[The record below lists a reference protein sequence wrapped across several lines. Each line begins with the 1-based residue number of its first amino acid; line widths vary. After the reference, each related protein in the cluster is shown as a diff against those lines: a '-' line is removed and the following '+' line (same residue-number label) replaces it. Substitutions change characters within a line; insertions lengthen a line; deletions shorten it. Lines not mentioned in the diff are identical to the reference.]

1 MIFNRK
7 NGRKKFFDIFLQ
19 IAVTFSIPAVL
30 TFCKYEKRRFDFMK
44 PFTIL
49 TDSSADLTA
58 EMKSELG
65 IKIVPLTV
73 QIDGEKPIS
82 NEELDIRYFYDC
94 MKEGKRAK
102 TAAVNPAVATEVM
115 ENEVLA
121 GNDVLFLSFSSNL
134 SSTYN
139 ISAIAAQD
147 LSEKYPDSKII
158 VIDTLCESFGLALLV
173 NLCVEQAREGKTIE
187 EVAQFAEE
195 TKGNI
200 AHWFT
205 VDDLNHLRR
214 GGRVSAAKAVV
225 GTMLGIK
232 PVLHMSDDG
241 KLVPMFNARGRK
253 ASMKMLVDKTIEN
266 ARDFE
271 NQTIFINHSDSIEDA
286 EKLKEMI
293 LEAGAKDVRMGEI
306 GPVVGA
312 HCGRGTLAIYSIC
325 ETR

>member
-1 MIFNRK
+1 
-7 NGRKKFFDIFLQ
+7 
-19 IAVTFSIPAVL
+19 
-30 TFCKYEKRRFDFMK
+30 MK

-147 LSEKYPDSKII
+147 LSEKYPESKII
-158 VIDTLCESFGLALLV
+158 VIDTLCESFGLGLLV

-195 TKGNI
+195 TKGHI

-271 NQTIFINHSDSIEDA
+271 NQTIFINHADSIEDA

>member
-1 MIFNRK
+1 
-7 NGRKKFFDIFLQ
+7 
-19 IAVTFSIPAVL
+19 
-30 TFCKYEKRRFDFMK
+30 MK
-44 PFTIL
+44 PFTIM

-73 QIDGEKPIS
+73 QIDGAKPIS
-82 NEELDIRYFYDC
+82 NEELDIRYFYEC

-102 TAAVNPAVATEVM
+102 TSAVNPAVATEVM
-115 ENEVLA
+115 ENEILA

-139 ISAIAAQD
+139 ISAIAASE
-147 LSEKYPDSKII
+147 LSEKYPDSKVI
-158 VIDTLCESFGLALLV
+158 VVDTLCESFGLSLLV
-173 NLCVEQAREGKTIE
+173 SLCVEQARAGKTIE
-187 EVAQFAEE
+187 EVSQFAEE
-195 TKGNI
+195 TKGHI

-225 GTMLGIK
+225 GTMLSIK

-241 KLVPMFNARGRK
+241 KLIPLYNARGRK
-253 ASMKMLVDKTIEN
+253 ASLKMLVDKTVEN

-271 NQTIFINHSDSIEDA
+271 NQTIYINHSDCPEDA
-286 EKLKEMI
+286 EKMKEMI
-293 LEAGAKDVRMGEI
+293 LAAGAKDVRIGEI

-312 HCGRGTLAIYSIC
+312 HCGRGTLAVYSIC

>member
-1 MIFNRK
+1 
-7 NGRKKFFDIFLQ
+7 
-19 IAVTFSIPAVL
+19 
-30 TFCKYEKRRFDFMK
+30 MK
-44 PFTIL
+44 PFTIM

-73 QIDGEKPIS
+73 QIDGEKTIS
-82 NEELDIRYFYDC
+82 NEDLDIRYFYEC
-94 MKEGKRAK
+94 IKEGKRAK

-115 ENEVLA
+115 ENEILA
-121 GNDVLFLSFSSNL
+121 GNDVLFLCFSSNL

-139 ISAIAAQD
+139 ISAIAASE
-147 LSEKYPDSKII
+147 LAEKYPDSKIV
-158 VIDTLCESFGLALLV
+158 VIDTLCESFGLAMLV
-173 NLCVEQAREGKTIE
+173 SLCVEQARAGKTIE
-187 EVAQFAEE
+187 EVSQFAEE
-195 TKGNI
+195 EKGHI

-214 GGRVSAAKAVV
+214 GGRLSSAKAAV

-241 KLVPMFNARGRK
+241 KLVPLYNARGRK
-253 ASMKMLVDKTIEN
+253 ASLKMLVDKTVEN

-271 NQTIFINHSDSIEDA
+271 NQTIYINHADCPEDA

-293 LEAGAKDVRMGEI
+293 LAAGAKDVRIGEI

-312 HCGRGTLAIYSIC
+312 HCGRGTLAVYSIC
-325 ETR
+325 EIR

>member
-1 MIFNRK
+1 MCNFFLSYGTNPQKKQK
-7 NGRKKFFDIFLQ
+7 NGGIYQ
-19 IAVTFSIPAVL
+19 
-30 TFCKYEKRRFDFMK
+30 MK
-44 PFTIL
+44 PFVIL

-58 EMKSELG
+58 EMKAELG
-65 IKIVPLTV
+65 VKIVPLTV

-82 NEELDIRYFYDC
+82 NEDLDIRYFYDC
-94 MKEGKRAK
+94 LKEGKRAK
-102 TAAVNPAVATEVM
+102 TAAVNPAVATKAM
-115 ENEVLA
+115 ESEVLA
-121 GNDVLFLSFSSNL
+121 GNDVLFLCFSSNL

-139 ISAIAAQD
+139 ISALAAAD
-147 LSEKYPDSKII
+147 LSEKYPESKII

-173 NLCVEQAREGKTIE
+173 NLCVEKANEGKTIE
-187 EVAQFAEE
+187 EVAEFAEE
-195 TKGNI
+195 TKAHI

-241 KLVPMFNARGRK
+241 KLIPMYNVRGRK
-253 ASMKMLVDKTIEN
+253 ASMKMLVEKTIEN

-271 NQTIFINHSDSIEDA
+271 NQIIFVNHADSSEDA
-286 EKLKEMI
+286 EKLKEML

-312 HCGRGTLAIYSIC
+312 HCGRGTLPVYSIC

>member
-1 MIFNRK
+1 
-7 NGRKKFFDIFLQ
+7 
-19 IAVTFSIPAVL
+19 
-30 TFCKYEKRRFDFMK
+30 MK
-44 PFTIL
+44 PFIIL

-58 EMKSELG
+58 EMKAELG
-65 IKIVPLTV
+65 VKIVPLTV

-82 NEELDIRYFYDC
+82 NEDLDIRYFYDC
-94 MKEGKRAK
+94 LKEGKRAK
-102 TAAVNPAVATEVM
+102 TAAVNPAVATKAM
-115 ENEVLA
+115 ESEVLA
-121 GNDVLFLSFSSNL
+121 GNDVLFLCFSSNL

-139 ISAIAAQD
+139 ISALAAAD
-147 LSEKYPDSKII
+147 LSEKYPESKII

-173 NLCVEQAREGKTIE
+173 NLCVEKANEGKTIE
-187 EVAQFAEE
+187 EVAEFAEE
-195 TKGNI
+195 TKAHI

-241 KLVPMFNARGRK
+241 KLIPIYNVRGRK
-253 ASMKMLVDKTIEN
+253 ASMKMLVEKTIEN

-271 NQTIFINHSDSIEDA
+271 NQIIFVNHADSSEDA
-286 EKLKEMI
+286 EKLKEML

-312 HCGRGTLAIYSIC
+312 HCGRGTLAVYSIC

>member
-1 MIFNRK
+1 
-7 NGRKKFFDIFLQ
+7 
-19 IAVTFSIPAVL
+19 
-30 TFCKYEKRRFDFMK
+30 MK
-44 PFTIL
+44 PFVIL

-58 EMKSELG
+58 EMKAELG
-65 IKIVPLTV
+65 VKIVPLTV

-82 NEELDIRYFYDC
+82 NEDLDIRYFYDC
-94 MKEGKRAK
+94 LKEGKRAK
-102 TAAVNPAVATEVM
+102 TAAVNPATATKAM
-115 ENEVLA
+115 ESEVLA
-121 GNDVLFLSFSSNL
+121 GNDVLFLCFSSNL

-139 ISAIAAQD
+139 ISALAAAD
-147 LSEKYPDSKII
+147 LSEKYPESKII

-173 NLCVEQAREGKTIE
+173 NLCVEKANEGKTIE
-187 EVAQFAEE
+187 EVAEFAEE
-195 TKGNI
+195 TKAHI

-241 KLVPMFNARGRK
+241 KLIPMYNVRGRK
-253 ASMKMLVDKTIEN
+253 ASMKMLVEKTIEN

-271 NQTIFINHSDSIEDA
+271 NQIIFVNHADSSEDA
-286 EKLKEMI
+286 EKLKEML

-312 HCGRGTLAIYSIC
+312 HCGRGTLAVYSIC

>member
-1 MIFNRK
+1 
-7 NGRKKFFDIFLQ
+7 
-19 IAVTFSIPAVL
+19 
-30 TFCKYEKRRFDFMK
+30 MK
-44 PFTIL
+44 PFTIM

-73 QIDGEKPIS
+73 QIDGEKTIS
-82 NEELDIRYFYDC
+82 NEDLDIRYFYEC
-94 MKEGKRAK
+94 IKEGKRAK

-115 ENEVLA
+115 ENEILA
-121 GNDVLFLSFSSNL
+121 GNDVLFLCFSSNL

-139 ISAIAAQD
+139 ISAIAASE
-147 LSEKYPDSKII
+147 LAEKYPDSKIV
-158 VIDTLCESFGLALLV
+158 VIDTLCESFGLAMLV
-173 NLCVEQAREGKTIE
+173 SLCVEQARAGKTIE
-187 EVAQFAEE
+187 EVSQFAEE
-195 TKGNI
+195 EKGHI

-214 GGRVSAAKAVV
+214 GGRLSSAKAAV

-241 KLVPMFNARGRK
+241 KLVPIYNARGRK
-253 ASMKMLVDKTIEN
+253 ASLKMLVDKTVEN

-271 NQTIFINHSDSIEDA
+271 NQTIYINHADCPEDA

-293 LEAGAKDVRMGEI
+293 LAAGAKDVRIGEI

-312 HCGRGTLAIYSIC
+312 HCGRGTLAVYSIC
-325 ETR
+325 EIR

>member
-1 MIFNRK
+1 
-7 NGRKKFFDIFLQ
+7 
-19 IAVTFSIPAVL
+19 
-30 TFCKYEKRRFDFMK
+30 MK

-65 IKIVPLTV
+65 IKVVPLTV
-73 QIDGEKPIS
+73 QIDGEKPKS
-82 NEELDIRYFYDC
+82 NEDMDIEYFYER

-102 TAAVNPAVATEVM
+102 TAAVNPAVATEIM
-115 ENEVLA
+115 ENEILA
-121 GNDVLFLSFSSNL
+121 GNDVLYLAFSSSL

-139 ISAIAAQD
+139 ISLIAAQD
-147 LSEKYPDSKII
+147 LAEKYPESKII
-158 VIDTLCESFGLALLV
+158 VVDTLCASFGLALLV
-173 NLCVEQAREGKTIE
+173 NLCSEQAREGKTIE

-214 GGRVSAAKAVV
+214 GGRLSATKAVV

-232 PVLHMSDDG
+232 PVLHMSDEG
-241 KLVPMFNARGRK
+241 KLSPVFNARGRK
-253 ASMKMLVDKTIEN
+253 GALKTLVDITVKN
-266 ARDFE
+266 ARELE
-271 NQTIFINHSDSIEDA
+271 NQTIFINHANNPEDA
-286 EKLKEMI
+286 EKLKEML
-293 LEAGAKDVRMGEI
+293 LEAGAKDVCIGYI
-306 GPVVGA
+306 GPVIGA
-312 HCGRGTLAIYSIC
+312 HGGIGTLAVYSIA

>member
-115 ENEVLA
+115 ENEILA

-147 LSEKYPDSKII
+147 LSEKYPESKII
-158 VIDTLCESFGLALLV
+158 VVDTLCESFGLALLV
-173 NLCVEQAREGKTIE
+173 NLCVEQAQGYFANQDPWTFPEIYDALTAQEAAAFLAQWVKPEQTALVVVRPEG
-187 EVAQFAEE
+187 
-195 TKGNI
+195 TK
-200 AHWFT
+200 
-205 VDDLNHLRR
+205 
-214 GGRVSAAKAVV
+214 
-225 GTMLGIK
+225 
-232 PVLHMSDDG
+232 
-241 KLVPMFNARGRK
+241 
-253 ASMKMLVDKTIEN
+253 
-266 ARDFE
+266 
-271 NQTIFINHSDSIEDA
+271 
-286 EKLKEMI
+286 
-293 LEAGAKDVRMGEI
+293 
-306 GPVVGA
+306 
-312 HCGRGTLAIYSIC
+312 
-325 ETR
+325 

>member
-1 MIFNRK
+1 
-7 NGRKKFFDIFLQ
+7 
-19 IAVTFSIPAVL
+19 
-30 TFCKYEKRRFDFMK
+30 MK
-44 PFTIL
+44 PFTIM

-73 QIDGEKPIS
+73 QIDGEKTIS
-82 NEELDIRYFYDC
+82 NEDLDIRYFYEC
-94 MKEGKRAK
+94 IKEGKRAK

-115 ENEVLA
+115 ENEILA
-121 GNDVLFLSFSSNL
+121 GNDVLFLCFSSNL

-139 ISAIAAQD
+139 ISAIAASE
-147 LSEKYPDSKII
+147 LAEKYPDSKIV
-158 VIDTLCESFGLALLV
+158 VIDTLCESFGLAMLV
-173 NLCVEQAREGKTIE
+173 SLCVEQARAGKTIE
-187 EVAQFAEE
+187 EVSQFAEE
-195 TKGNI
+195 EKGHI

-214 GGRVSAAKAVV
+214 GGRLSSAKAAV

-241 KLVPMFNARGRK
+241 KLIPVYNARGRK
-253 ASMKMLVDKTIEN
+253 ASLKMLVDKTVEN

-271 NQTIFINHSDSIEDA
+271 NQTIYINHADCPEDA
-286 EKLKEMI
+286 DKLKEMI
-293 LEAGAKDVRMGEI
+293 LAAGAKDVRIGEI

-312 HCGRGTLAIYSIC
+312 HCGRGTLAVYSIC
-325 ETR
+325 EIR

>member
-1 MIFNRK
+1 
-7 NGRKKFFDIFLQ
+7 
-19 IAVTFSIPAVL
+19 
-30 TFCKYEKRRFDFMK
+30 MK
-44 PFTIL
+44 PFVIL

-58 EMKSELG
+58 EMKAELG
-65 IKIVPLTV
+65 VKIVPLTV

-82 NEELDIRYFYDC
+82 NEDLDIRYFYDC
-94 MKEGKRAK
+94 LKEGKRAK
-102 TAAVNPAVATEVM
+102 TAAVNPATATKAM
-115 ENEVLA
+115 EREVLA
-121 GNDVLFLSFSSNL
+121 GNDVLFLCFSSNL

-139 ISAIAAQD
+139 ISALAAAD
-147 LSEKYPDSKII
+147 LSEKYPESKII

-173 NLCVEQAREGKTIE
+173 NLCVEKANEGKTIE
-187 EVAQFAEE
+187 EVAEFAEE
-195 TKGNI
+195 TKAHI

-241 KLVPMFNARGRK
+241 KLIPIYNVRGRK
-253 ASMKMLVDKTIEN
+253 ASMKMLVEKTIEN

-271 NQTIFINHSDSIEDA
+271 NQIIFVNHADSSEDA
-286 EKLKEMI
+286 EKLKEML

-312 HCGRGTLAIYSIC
+312 HCGRGTLAVYSIC

>member
-1 MIFNRK
+1 
-7 NGRKKFFDIFLQ
+7 
-19 IAVTFSIPAVL
+19 
-30 TFCKYEKRRFDFMK
+30 MK
-44 PFTIL
+44 PFTIM

-73 QIDGEKPIS
+73 QIDGEKTIS
-82 NEELDIRYFYDC
+82 NEDLDIRYFYEC
-94 MKEGKRAK
+94 IKEAKRAK

-115 ENEVLA
+115 ENEILA
-121 GNDVLFLSFSSNL
+121 GNDVLFLCFSSNL

-139 ISAIAAQD
+139 ISAIAASE
-147 LSEKYPDSKII
+147 LAEKYPDRKIV
-158 VIDTLCESFGLALLV
+158 VIDTLCESFGLAMLV
-173 NLCVEQAREGKTIE
+173 SLCVEQARAGKTIE
-187 EVAQFAEE
+187 EVSQFAEE
-195 TKGNI
+195 EKGHI

-214 GGRVSAAKAVV
+214 GGRLSSAKAAV

-241 KLVPMFNARGRK
+241 KLVPIYNARGRK
-253 ASMKMLVDKTIEN
+253 ASLKMLVDKTVEN

-271 NQTIFINHSDSIEDA
+271 NQTIYINHADCPEDA
-286 EKLKEMI
+286 DKLKEMI
-293 LEAGAKDVRMGEI
+293 LAAGAKDVRIGEI

-312 HCGRGTLAIYSIC
+312 HCGRGTLAVYSIC
-325 ETR
+325 EIR

>member
-1 MIFNRK
+1 
-7 NGRKKFFDIFLQ
+7 
-19 IAVTFSIPAVL
+19 
-30 TFCKYEKRRFDFMK
+30 MK
-44 PFTIL
+44 PFTIM

-73 QIDGEKPIS
+73 QIDGEKTIS
-82 NEELDIRYFYDC
+82 NEDLDIRYFYEC
-94 MKEGKRAK
+94 IKEGKRAK

-115 ENEVLA
+115 ENEILA
-121 GNDVLFLSFSSNL
+121 GNDVLFLCFSSNL

-139 ISAIAAQD
+139 ISAIAASE
-147 LSEKYPDSKII
+147 LAEKYPDSKIV
-158 VIDTLCESFGLALLV
+158 VIDTLCESFGLAMLV
-173 NLCVEQAREGKTIE
+173 SLCVEQARAGKTIE
-187 EVAQFAEE
+187 EVSQFAEE
-195 TKGNI
+195 EKGHI

-214 GGRVSAAKAVV
+214 GGRLSSAKAAV

-241 KLVPMFNARGRK
+241 KLVPIYNARGRK
-253 ASMKMLVDKTIEN
+253 ASLKMLVDKTVEN

-271 NQTIFINHSDSIEDA
+271 NQTIYINHADCPEDA
-286 EKLKEMI
+286 DKLKEMI
-293 LEAGAKDVRMGEI
+293 LAAGAKDVRIGEI

-312 HCGRGTLAIYSIC
+312 HCGRGTLAVYSIC
-325 ETR
+325 EIR

>member
-1 MIFNRK
+1 
-7 NGRKKFFDIFLQ
+7 
-19 IAVTFSIPAVL
+19 
-30 TFCKYEKRRFDFMK
+30 MK
-44 PFTIL
+44 PFIIL

-58 EMKSELG
+58 EMKAELG
-65 IKIVPLTV
+65 VKIVPLTV

-82 NEELDIRYFYDC
+82 NEDLDIRYFYDC
-94 MKEGKRAK
+94 LKEGKRAK
-102 TAAVNPAVATEVM
+102 TAAVNPAVATKAM
-115 ENEVLA
+115 ESEVLA
-121 GNDVLFLSFSSNL
+121 GNDVLFLCFSSNL

-139 ISAIAAQD
+139 ISALAAAD
-147 LSEKYPDSKII
+147 LSEKYPESKII

-173 NLCVEQAREGKTIE
+173 NLCVEKANEGKTIE
-187 EVAQFAEE
+187 EVAEFAEE
-195 TKGNI
+195 TKAHI

-241 KLVPMFNARGRK
+241 KLIPMYNVRGRK
-253 ASMKMLVDKTIEN
+253 ASMKMLVEKTIEN

-271 NQTIFINHSDSIEDA
+271 NQIIFVNHADSSEDA
-286 EKLKEMI
+286 EKLKEMLI
-293 LEAGAKDVRMGEI
+293 EAGAKDVRMGEI

-312 HCGRGTLAIYSIC
+312 HCGRGTLAVYSIC

>member
-1 MIFNRK
+1 
-7 NGRKKFFDIFLQ
+7 
-19 IAVTFSIPAVL
+19 
-30 TFCKYEKRRFDFMK
+30 MK
-44 PFTIL
+44 PFIIL

-58 EMKSELG
+58 EMKAELG
-65 IKIVPLTV
+65 VKIVPLTV

-82 NEELDIRYFYDC
+82 NEDLDIRYFYDC
-94 MKEGKRAK
+94 LKEGKRAK
-102 TAAVNPAVATEVM
+102 TAAVNPATATKAM
-115 ENEVLA
+115 EREVLA
-121 GNDVLFLSFSSNL
+121 GNDVLFLCFSSNL

-139 ISAIAAQD
+139 ISALAAAD
-147 LSEKYPDSKII
+147 LSEKYPESKII

-173 NLCVEQAREGKTIE
+173 NLCVEKANEGKTIE
-187 EVAQFAEE
+187 EVAEFAEE
-195 TKGNI
+195 TKAHI

-241 KLVPMFNARGRK
+241 KLIPMYNVRGRK
-253 ASMKMLVDKTIEN
+253 ASMKMLVEKTIEN

-271 NQTIFINHSDSIEDA
+271 NQIIFVNHADSSEDA
-286 EKLKEMI
+286 EKLKEML

-312 HCGRGTLAIYSIC
+312 HCGRGTLAVYSIC

>member
-1 MIFNRK
+1 
-7 NGRKKFFDIFLQ
+7 
-19 IAVTFSIPAVL
+19 
-30 TFCKYEKRRFDFMK
+30 MK
-44 PFTIL
+44 PFIIL

-58 EMKSELG
+58 EMKAELG
-65 IKIVPLTV
+65 VKIVPLTV

-82 NEELDIRYFYDC
+82 NEDLDIRYFYDC
-94 MKEGKRAK
+94 LKEGKRAK
-102 TAAVNPAVATEVM
+102 TAAVNPATATKAM
-115 ENEVLA
+115 ESEVLA
-121 GNDVLFLSFSSNL
+121 GNDVLFLCFSSNL

-139 ISAIAAQD
+139 ISALAAAD
-147 LSEKYPDSKII
+147 LSEKYPESKII

-173 NLCVEQAREGKTIE
+173 NLCVEKANEGKTIE
-187 EVAQFAEE
+187 EVAEFAEE
-195 TKGNI
+195 TKAHI

-241 KLVPMFNARGRK
+241 KLIPMYNVRGRK
-253 ASMKMLVDKTIEN
+253 ASMKMLVEKTIEN

-271 NQTIFINHSDSIEDA
+271 NQIIFVNHADSSEDA
-286 EKLKEMI
+286 EKLKEML

-312 HCGRGTLAIYSIC
+312 HCGRGTLAVYSIC

>member
-1 MIFNRK
+1 
-7 NGRKKFFDIFLQ
+7 
-19 IAVTFSIPAVL
+19 
-30 TFCKYEKRRFDFMK
+30 MK
-44 PFTIL
+44 PFTIM

-73 QIDGEKPIS
+73 QIDGEQPIS
-82 NEELDIRYFYDC
+82 NENLDIKYFYEC
-94 MKEGKRAK
+94 IKEGKRAK

-115 ENEVLA
+115 ENEILA
-121 GNDVLFLSFSSNL
+121 GNDVLFLCFSSNL

-139 ISAIAAQD
+139 ISAIAASE
-147 LSEKYPDSKII
+147 LAEKYPDSKIV
-158 VIDTLCESFGLALLV
+158 VIDTLCESFGLAMLV
-173 NLCVEQAREGKTIE
+173 SLCVEQARAGKTIE
-187 EVAQFAEE
+187 EVSQFAEE
-195 TKGNI
+195 EKGHI

-214 GGRVSAAKAVV
+214 GGRLSSAKAAV

-241 KLVPMFNARGRK
+241 KLVPLYNARGRK
-253 ASMKMLVDKTIEN
+253 ASLKMLVDKTVEN

-271 NQTIFINHSDSIEDA
+271 NQTIYINHADCPEDA
-286 EKLKEMI
+286 DKLKEMI
-293 LEAGAKDVRMGEI
+293 LAAGAKDVRIGEI

-312 HCGRGTLAIYSIC
+312 HCGRGTLAVYSIC
-325 ETR
+325 EIR